1 MQPPENNLRLNYF
14 DPMQLHHFSLLI
26 DTSLTC
32 SHMEHSERIKKN
44 QKEPENPSSHLG
56 SQLMNMVRVGGLE
69 RY

>member
-1 MQPPENNLRLNYF
+1 
-14 DPMQLHHFSLLI
+14 MQLHHFSLLI